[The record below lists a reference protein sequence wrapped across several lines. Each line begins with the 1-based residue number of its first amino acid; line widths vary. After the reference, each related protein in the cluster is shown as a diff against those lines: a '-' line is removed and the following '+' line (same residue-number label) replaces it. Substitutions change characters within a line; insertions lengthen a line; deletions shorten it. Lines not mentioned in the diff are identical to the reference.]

1 MTRGVNAEK
10 TAGPIAH
17 IPPNFG
23 RIELLQSVNKW
34 KLRLLCIYSGSKD
47 PESFD
52 EAGVDNLNE
61 TPYLGIDSE
70 TEEESWAGLPS
81 WFVLNF
87 GTQYDISENIRLNI
101 GVDNI
106 LNAHYKTFSSGIS
119 APGRNF
125 IFSVKYTF

>member
-1 MTRGVNAEK
+1 M
-10 TAGPIAH
+10 
-17 IPPNFG
+17 
-23 RIELLQSVNKW
+23 SVLAPQPDQLSNEPVTLTKPHSSRPS
-34 KLRLLCIYSGSKD
+34 KSNVTVYSGSKD
-47 PESFD
+47 PDSFD

-61 TPYLGIDSE
+61 SPYLGLNSE

-87 GTQYDISENIRLNI
+87 GTQYDISENIQLNF

-125 IFSVKYTF
+125 VFSAKYTF